1 MLPQQ
6 RVFPAIHFNRCK
18 RNPVVPAS
26 CNRKKERTFKYS
38 LRIEKDPNISRE
50 WCTNFRRNL
59 LNTRWRFVETWEKVN
74 QENDGLICFNM
85 KMMINLWL
93 SNVQNFSALLIT
105 SILNLC
111 NFLFFLTL
119 ASSNLIF
126 TSFISLRTLGR
137 INWFRNNFFFTILA
151 LLSFLSTFVLPSC
164 DDQVLEIAYFLY

>member
-111 NFLFFLTL
+111 NFLFATL
-119 ASSNLIF
+119 ASPNLIF
-126 TSFISLRTLGR
+126 TSFILFLNELIG
-137 INWFRNNFFFTILA
+137 FEGNNFFFAILA